1 MIVSKQ
7 GGVNIEDVAA
17 TNPEAVAYLPIDVS
31 KGLTPA
37 QANSI
42 ADKLGLTGN
51 SKEIASLV
59 ASNLYELFVEKDA
72 LLLEI
77 NPFAEDICG
86 ECTLQH
92 SEIRYEKQKRSLS
105 IIKLN
110 NALLIIQHTN
120 VELQHDVFVMFF
132 QL

>member
-1 MIVSKQ
+1 MIIVSKQ

-17 TNPEAVAYLPIDVS
+17 ANPEAVAYMPVDVS
-31 KGLTPA
+31 KGLTSE

-42 ADKLGLTGN
+42 ADKLGLTGH

-86 ECTLQH
+86 ECTLTMN
-92 SEIRYEKQKRSLS
+92 EIRYEKQERMVVLR
-105 IIKLN
+105 
-110 NALLIIQHTN
+110 
-120 VELQHDVFVMFF
+120 
-132 QL
+132 